1 MNTTMSMRMPH
12 DLAGEVEAI
21 ATERGKSKSFVI
33 IEAVREYVAK
43 ESWQIQEIKD
53 ALAEAERG
61 EFATEAE
68 MNEFWARWL

>member
-1 MNTTMSMRMPH
+1 MNTTMSMRMPQ
-12 DLAGEVEAI
+12 DLASEVETI
-21 ATERGKSKSFVI
+21 ATETGKSKSFVI
-33 IEAVREYVAK
+33 IEAVKEYVAK